1 MTSYIRGA
9 KLKVVPSKQI
19 QMKLNILLAI
29 GLMVG
34 SLSVMAGE
42 PVTFIKG
49 NKSIFKGDNSFLVE
63 MDLSATAIDGLD
75 TEEGFIEYN
84 KGKAKDPE
92 KWENG
97 WKKDKAA
104 FLTRYVET
112 MSKDLKKTK
121 LKVSSDDP
129 DSKYKMILK
138 PNKIKTGTPVRYSS
152 VEMKISV
159 VDMATQEEVAVLH
172 VVEVKGVKWEF
183 TTPTMG
189 ITVSMALMNSARVL
203 DKFIKKTL
211 AGK

>member
-1 MTSYIRGA
+1 
-9 KLKVVPSKQI
+9 
-19 QMKLNILLAI
+19 MKLNLLLTF
-29 GLMVG
+29 GLMAC
-34 SLSVMAGE
+34 SLSSMAGE

-49 NKSIFKGDNSFLVE
+49 DKTIFRGDNSFLVE
-63 MDLSATAIDGLD
+63 MDLSTTSIDALD
-75 TEEGFIEYN
+75 TEEGFVQYN

-97 WKKDKAA
+97 WKTDKAS

-112 MSKDLKKTK
+112 MSRELKKTS

-138 PNKIKTGTPVRYSS
+138 PDKIHTGTPVRYSS

-159 VDMATQEEVAVLH
+159 VDMATQEEVAILH
-172 VVEVKGVKWEF
+172 VADVRGVEWGMM
-183 TTPTMG
+183 TPTVGM
-189 ITVSMALMNSARVL
+189 TVSMAMMNSAHVL